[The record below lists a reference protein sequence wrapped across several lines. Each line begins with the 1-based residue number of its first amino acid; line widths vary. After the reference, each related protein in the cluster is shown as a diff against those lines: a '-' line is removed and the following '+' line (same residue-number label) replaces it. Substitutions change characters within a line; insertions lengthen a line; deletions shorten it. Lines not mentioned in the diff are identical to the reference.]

1 MKISIF
7 SAFFAAV
14 FIVSLLLAPS
24 AQAVVIL
31 KNYTRYTPTFNNSY
45 EIRYEENRK
54 TWEDWDKDEEPV
66 KYTGWKSIFNLF
78 R

>member
-1 MKISIF
+1 MKTSIF
-7 SAFFAAV
+7 SAFFVALIALSL
-14 FIVSLLLAPS
+14 FIAPQ

-31 KNYTRYTPTFNNSY
+31 KNYTRFTPTFNNFY
-45 EIRYEENRK
+45 ETRFESNRK
-54 TWEDWDKDEEPV
+54 SWEDWDKGEEPA

>member
-14 FIVSLLLAPS
+14 FVISLLIAPQ

-45 EIRYEENRK
+45 ETRYESDRK
-54 TWEDWDKDEEPV
+54 VMEDWGKDEEPA
-66 KYTGWKSIFNLF
+66 KYTGWKSIFNIF

>member
-14 FIVSLLLAPS
+14 FAISLLIVPQ

-31 KNYTRYTPTFNNSY
+31 KNYTRFTPTFNSSY
-45 EIRYEENRK
+45 ETRFESNRK
-54 TWEDWDKDEEPV
+54 VLEDWDKDEEPT